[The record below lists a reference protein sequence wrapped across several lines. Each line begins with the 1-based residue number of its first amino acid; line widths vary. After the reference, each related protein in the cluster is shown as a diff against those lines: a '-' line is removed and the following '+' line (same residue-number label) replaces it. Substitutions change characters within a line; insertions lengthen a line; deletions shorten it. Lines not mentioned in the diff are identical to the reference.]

1 MIDLKYIGI
10 EYGYI
15 TLNAI
20 KNDIK
25 CELIF
30 DELLSDPIPQFVNFL
45 NFVKAGKNIQEKIK
59 EIDGRKIFDISA
71 TFRESGNV
79 LFEMRCHEYG
89 LAFFEIVAKKKV
101 ETIFEKILSDLLN
114 DKDFPHMYP
123 SHSQHVEEIYDKV
136 DDEAWALYKEN
147 PELDADEIFKKY
159 LREGRVPLEDN
170 EKEVYEKYKI
180 MLTEYKIPKGWI

>member
-1 MIDLKYIGI
+1 MIDLKYVGI

-15 TLNAI
+15 KFDAI

-30 DELLSDPIPQFVNFL
+30 DELLSDPVPQFVKFL
-45 NFVKAGKNIQEKIK
+45 NYVKAEKNIQEKIT
-59 EIDGRKIFDISA
+59 EIDGREILDISA
-71 TFRESGNV
+71 TFRENEKI

-89 LAFFEIVAKKKV
+89 FSFFEIVSKKKV
-101 ETIFEKILSDLLN
+101 EAVFEKILSDLLN

-123 SHSQHVEEIYDKV
+123 CHSHHVEKIYDKV
-136 DDEAWALYKEN
+136 DDEVWALCKKN
-147 PELDADEIFKKY
+147 SDLDEDEIFKKY

-170 EKEVYEKYKI
+170 AKGVYEKYKI
-180 MLTEYKIPKGWI
+180 MLTEYKIPDGWI